1 MKQDGV
7 IRKARNGMTQVM
19 DGAIQ
24 ATLGETQI
32 MDGKA
37 QLMKMLQVSQAL
49 KDGVHQMKTGLKGR
63 ILEEEMEERN
73 LQNHLM

>member
-7 IRKARNGMTQVM
+7 IRKARNGMIQVM

-49 KDGVHQMKTGLKGR
+49 KDGVHQMKTGLKER

-73 LQNHLM
+73 LLNHLM